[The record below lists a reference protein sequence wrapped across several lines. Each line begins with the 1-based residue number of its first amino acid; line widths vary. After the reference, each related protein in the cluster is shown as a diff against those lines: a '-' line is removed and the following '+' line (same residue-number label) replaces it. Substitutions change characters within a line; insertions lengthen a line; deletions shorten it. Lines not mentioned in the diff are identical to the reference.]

1 MGWGVTDRLY
11 EGNGAEGGGVGSFV
25 RRKRSGGWEESER
38 LYGAVGEKSIDF
50 PRTPYRLFPD
60 SSVVLICP
68 H

>member
-1 MGWGVTDRLY
+1 MGNVVA
-11 EGNGAEGGGVGSFV
+11 GNG
-25 RRKRSGGWEESER
+25 RKRSGGWEGTER